1 MTRDEA
7 RKTLATMS
15 MGMSTDMV
23 TGEHYAGG
31 KSLIWH
37 IAAVGDYHSE
47 ICGTWEEAIEQIKK
61 AME

>member
-1 MTRDEA
+1 
-7 RKTLATMS
+7 MS